1 MEMGMEKAL
10 FKLKVRG
17 LSSGLHNVDLAAPAS
32 KLDVPMFHD
41 DVRVTGQ
48 MEIGNQVRLHLGIA
62 ADGIFICDRCAREF
76 EKTMHTDLDLYYV
89 PQQLANDLEED
100 DNVHVLDPHRDEID
114 FTEDVRDALLLAIP
128 MKILHSPD
136 CEGIE
141 IGGEKVALDERL
153 ATLGSLYER
162 LREEE
167 MNSGEPGSVTQG

>member
-1 MEMGMEKAL
+1 
-10 FKLKVRG
+10 
-17 LSSGLHNVDLAAPAS
+17 
-32 KLDVPMFHD
+32 
-41 DVRVTGQ
+41 
-48 MEIGNQVRLHLGIA
+48 
-62 ADGIFICDRCAREF
+62 
-76 EKTMHTDLDLYYV
+76 
-89 PQQLANDLEED
+89 
-100 DNVHVLDPHRDEID
+100 
-114 FTEDVRDALLLAIP
+114 